1 MAISATNIGPQTPS
15 SPRHSR
21 VPTMTIALS
30 TSAQQKLNLLLQR
43 ENEFDFSDSNSTT
56 NQTSTSLEENSLKY
70 PAVAHISTT
79 LTSSVDPP
87 AYDEYTTID
96 MSPAY
101 TDLKITPDSHYD
113 TLPTDI
119 EAPWPLTK
127 KLYFMGFIFWPL
139 WFVGMGFSV
148 FGKSPSTRKWGRHC
162 ACNSVVVLIV
172 FAYLVTAY
180 IRTNGRLT

>member
-1 MAISATNIGPQTPS
+1 MAISATNISPQTPS

-21 VPTMTIALS
+21 VSTMSITLS
-30 TSAQQKLNLLLQR
+30 TSAQQKLNLLLQQ
-43 ENEFDFSDSNSTT
+43 EAEFDSNSAA
-56 NQTSTSLEENSLKY
+56 NQTSIFSEEDSPKY
-70 PAVAHISTT
+70 PTSAHIPPA
-79 LTSSVDPP
+79 LALSVDPP
-87 AYDEYTTID
+87 AYDEFTTIN
-96 MSPAY
+96 MPTTYTSP
-101 TDLKITPDSHYD
+101 KITPDSHYD

-119 EAPWPLTK
+119 DAPWPITK

-139 WFVGMGFSV
+139 WFIGMGFSI

-180 IRTNGRLT
+180 IRTNGRWT